1 MKDKLK
7 IMSRF
12 HHPISLISWFHW
24 S

>member
-7 IMSRF
+7 IMNRF